1 MANHYS
7 ALERVRQIERRTEVN
22 RMRKTLLRHTIRAI
36 RRKMETNDVSGAEQ
50 LLPRTFSVID
60 RSAKHGIIK
69 ANTASRYK
77 SRLSARI
84 RKAQQ
89 AA

>member
-7 ALERVRQIERRTEVN
+7 ALKRVRQIERRAAVN
-22 RMRKTLLRHTIRAI
+22 RKRRTLLRHTIRAF
-36 RRKMETNDVSGAEQ
+36 RRKMESNDLSGAQQ

-60 RSAKHGIIK
+60 RSAKWGIIK

-77 SRLSARI
+77 SRLTNRLT
-84 RKAQQ
+84 KAQP

>member
-7 ALERVRQIERRTEVN
+7 ALKRVRQIERRTVVN
-22 RMRKTLLRHTIRAI
+22 RRRKTLLRHTIRAI
-36 RRKMETNDVSGAEQ
+36 RRKMAANDVTGAQE
-50 LLPRTFSVID
+50 LLPRTYSVID
-60 RSAKHGIIK
+60 RSAKWGIIK

-77 SRLSARI
+77 SRLANRLS
-84 RKAQQ
+84 KVQP